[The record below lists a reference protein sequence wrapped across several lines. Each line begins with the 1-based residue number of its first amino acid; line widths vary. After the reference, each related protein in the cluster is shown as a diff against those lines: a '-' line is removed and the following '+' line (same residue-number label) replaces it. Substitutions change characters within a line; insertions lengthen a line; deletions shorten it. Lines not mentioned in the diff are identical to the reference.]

1 MTVSLVFTANLT
13 YLADMDIIIAS
24 ANVGNKQATTYR
36 HHFWQLSPHVGHCF
50 PSSVLYSFLATISL
64 EFVSHHSWQLSCM
77 LYILVR
83 HGFTAALGTIIGQNK
98 VFLTKHCMLS

>member
-36 HHFWQLSPHVGHCF
+36 HHFWQLSPHIGHCF

-64 EFVSHHSWQLSCM
+64 EFVSHHFWQLPLEYVSPRLSPHVCQS
-77 LYILVR
+77 LLVLANSIPE
-83 HGFTAALGTIIGQNK
+83 G
-98 VFLTKHCMLS
+98 M